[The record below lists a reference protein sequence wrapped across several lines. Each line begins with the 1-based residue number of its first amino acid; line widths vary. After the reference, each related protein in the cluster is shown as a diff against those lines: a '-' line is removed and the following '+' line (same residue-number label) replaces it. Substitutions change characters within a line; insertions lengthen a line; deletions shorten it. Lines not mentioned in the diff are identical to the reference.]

1 MRRPDDL
8 IDLSNVAR
16 CVTTESGGVLCVD
29 IVRPI
34 DFLNLVTAALTGD
47 AAAARLVRTA
57 GDAVIGFSSM
67 PPDQPALCACC
78 PRPLLSGSYSV
89 AVVTPA
95 CDAPGQGLALG
106 ICTACAIE
114 PDDLLAK
121 AREGLSRIWPNVRP
135 LAVTYPAGSRA

>member
-1 MRRPDDL
+1 MNRPNGLGELNDAARR
-8 IDLSNVAR
+8 
-16 CVTTESGGVLCVD
+16 VTTESGGVLSVD

-47 AAAARLVRTA
+47 SAAARLVRTA
-57 GDAVIGFSSM
+57 GDAVIGFGAM

-95 CDAPGQGLALG
+95 CDAPGLGLALG
-106 ICTACAIE
+106 ICTACATD
-114 PDDLLAK
+114 PDDLLSK
-121 AREGLSRIWPNVRP
+121 AREGLTRLWPNLRP
-135 LAVTYPAGSRA
+135 VAVTHPSGSRA

>member
-1 MRRPDDL
+1 MKRPNS
-8 IDLSNVAR
+8 LSELNDAAR
-16 CVTTESGGVLCVD
+16 CVTTESGGVLNVD

-57 GDAVIGFSSM
+57 GDAVIGFGFM

-106 ICTACAIE
+106 ICTACATQ

-121 AREGLSRIWPNVRP
+121 AWEGLTRIWPDLRP
-135 LAVTYPAGSRA
+135 VAVTHPAGSRA